1 MPVTSDQVAT
11 LRAYLSGDNEE
22 FQRLNAALDHSPEA
36 TAAYAA
42 LVLAAFVKAVDRRFN
57 ADTPRSRVVRFVDDV
72 RSRSD
77 RLGEKLDQDAAERL
91 ILSVNTDER
100 VDDLDAKTRFGME
113 LVILAALIGDERLD
127 ENELDGFLAT
137 AHKLGDQLLR

>member
-1 MPVTSDQVAT
+1 MAVTDEQVAT
-11 LRAYLSGDNEE
+11 LRTQLAGDNDE
-22 FQRLNAALDHSPEA
+22 FHRLNAALDHSPSA

-42 LVLAAFVKAVDRRFN
+42 LVLAAFVKSVDRRFT
-57 ADTPRSRVVRFVDDV
+57 ADTPRSEIVEFVSDV

-100 VDDLDAKTRFGME
+100 VDDLDARTRFGME
-113 LVILAALIGDERLD
+113 LVLLAALVGDSRLD
-127 ENELDGFLAT
+127 DNELDDFLSQAR
-137 AHKLGDQLLR
+137 KFGDQLLG